1 MEDQSV
7 KKYQLNILLIL
18 ENKKYGSTATEEGD
32 EMTMQNEDKIVAII
46 VSIIVFI
53 TAIVIIA
60 WTILNIIIWNKVLN
74 IF

>member
-1 MEDQSV
+1 M
-7 KKYQLNILLIL
+7 IL
-18 ENKKYGSTATEEGD
+18 
-32 EMTMQNEDKIVAII
+32 QNQDKIVAII
-46 VSIIVFI
+46 VSILLFI

>member
-1 MEDQSV
+1 M
-7 KKYQLNILLIL
+7 ILQ
-18 ENKKYGSTATEEGD
+18 T
-32 EMTMQNEDKIVAII
+32 QDKIVAII
-46 VSIIVFI
+46 VSIILFI

>member
-1 MEDQSV
+1 MKI
-7 KKYQLNILLIL
+7 KKD
-18 ENKKYGSTATEEGD
+18 GSTATEEGD

>member
-1 MEDQSV
+1 M
-7 KKYQLNILLIL
+7 ILQ
-18 ENKKYGSTATEEGD
+18 T
-32 EMTMQNEDKIVAII
+32 QDKIVAIV
-46 VSIIVFI
+46 VSIITFI

>member
-1 MEDQSV
+1 MKL
-7 KKYQLNILLIL
+7 KKD
-18 ENKKYGSTATEEGD
+18 GSTATEEGD

>member
-18 ENKKYGSTATEEGD
+18 ENKKRWQCCHVEGD
-32 EMTMQNEDKIVAII
+32 RMTMQNEDKIVAII

>member
-1 MEDQSV
+1 M
-7 KKYQLNILLIL
+7 ILQ
-18 ENKKYGSTATEEGD
+18 T
-32 EMTMQNEDKIVAII
+32 QDKIVAIV

>member
-1 MEDQSV
+1 M
-7 KKYQLNILLIL
+7 I
-18 ENKKYGSTATEEGD
+18 
-32 EMTMQNEDKIVAII
+32 MQNEDKIVAII
-46 VSIIVFI
+46 VSIILFI

>member
-1 MEDQSV
+1 MKR
-7 KKYQLNILLIL
+7 KKD
-18 ENKKYGSTATEEGD
+18 GSTATEEGD

-60 WTILNIIIWNKVLN
+60 WTILNIIIWNKVLD